1 MMESFNLRKLINQGI
16 FVLIGIILLIRLFFM
31 QVMDPSYQAMAKNN
45 VVRNI
50 ITYPSRGLIYDR
62 NDSLLVTSE
71 PVYDLMVIPKQ
82 TEPFDTLKLCQLLGV
97 NIDDFY
103 ANFDKIKST
112 KGYSPYKPQVIFKQI
127 PADIYTYLQ
136 EYLYQFPGFYTQV
149 RTVRV
154 YHTSLAGHIMGYIGE
169 ANQQQVDT
177 SDYYHMGDY
186 VGINGIE
193 KSYEKTLRG
202 EQGIKYVVVDV
213 RNREIGK
220 FADTELDKEAI
231 AGSDLHLTLD
241 MELQE
246 YCERIMS
253 NKKGAIVAI
262 EPATGEILA
271 LVSSPT
277 FDPRLLTGKFKGEA
291 MQALSSDPEKP
302 LFNRALS
309 AYYPPGSIFK
319 PIMALMALQ
328 EGLITPN
335 YYFPCY
341 GGYKLGSL
349 RVKCHPHAQCYSVQT
364 ALEHSCNAYFCHIFK
379 IFIEQNKY
387 EKVTEGLRAWKA
399 YLAQFSLGTD
409 SYVDIPGS
417 VDGYIP
423 GPERY
428 DRMYGKRRWKAN
440 SIISL
445 GIGQG
450 EIGMT
455 PLQMAHSMAIIANRG
470 YYYHP
475 HVIKPLVGDKN
486 SIYIQRHK
494 IGIDTRHFAPVIDG
508 MHRVVVGTKT
518 LRGTGYLDICGK
530 TGTAQNP
537 HGRDHSLF
545 AAFAPKNNPQI
556 AVAVIIENA
565 GWGYKVAAPIASLV
579 IEKYINRKI
588 SGGRRGLEYKM
599 MRLTLMYRTN
609 PTAKL
614 VRQLNGEKVIDEPV
628 KEVSDDEIREQF
640 SDGEHEDGGDEYNAA
655 PIVVPNNDA
664 SYSQPV
670 GPSFPITQPPPAA
683 TPIEKPTPA
692 ITTDPPPTDPPPA
705 NNNTE
710 PH

>member
-1 MMESFNLRKLINQGI
+1 MKSFNLRKLVIQSI
-16 FVLIGIILLIRLFFM
+16 FVIIAAILLLRLFFM
-31 QVMDPSYQAMAKNN
+31 QVADTSYQTMAKNN

-82 TEPFDTLKLCQLLGV
+82 TIAFDTSKLCQLLGV
-97 NIDDFY
+97 TVGDFY
-103 ANFDKIKST
+103 ANFDKVKT
-112 KGYSPYKPQVIFKQI
+112 LKGYSPYKPQTIFKQI

-169 ANQQQVDT
+169 ANEQQVDT

-186 VGINGIE
+186 IGINGIE
-193 KSYEKTLRG
+193 KSYEKILRG
-202 EQGIKYVVVDV
+202 EQGIKYVEVDV

-220 FADTELDKEAI
+220 FLDSQFDKEAI
-231 AGSDLHLTLD
+231 AGQDLHLTLD

-262 EPATGEILA
+262 EPETGEILA

-291 MQALSSDPEKP
+291 MQALSGDPEKP

-349 RVKCHPHAQCYSVQT
+349 RVKCHPHAQCYSIQT
-364 ALEHSCNAYFCHIFK
+364 ALEHSCNAYFCHLFK

-387 EKVTEGLRAWKA
+387 EKVTVGLSAWKS
-399 YLAQFSLGTD
+399 YLAQFSLGTE

-417 VDGYIP
+417 VKGYIP

-470 YYYHP
+470 YYYNP

-486 SIYIQRHK
+486 SIYTKQHRV
-494 IGIDTRHFAPVIDG
+494 GIDLRHFAPVIDG
-508 MHRVVVGTKT
+508 MHRVVTGTKT
-518 LRGTGYLDICGK
+518 LRGTGSLDMCGK

-537 HGRDHSLF
+537 HGKDHSLF
-545 AAFAPKNNPQI
+545 AAFAPKNNPKI
-556 AVAVIIENA
+556 AIAVIIENA

-579 IEKYINRKI
+579 VEKYLNRKI
-588 SGGRRGLEYKM
+588 SGGRKGLEYKM
-599 MRLTLMYRTN
+599 MHLTLMYRRN
-609 PTAKL
+609 PTANL
-614 VRQLNGEKVIDEPV
+614 VRQLNGEKEIKEAPI
-628 KEVSDDEIREQF
+628 KEVSDEEIREEF
-640 SDGEHEDGGDEYNAA
+640 SDGEHEAGEDEYHFN
-655 PIVVPNNDA
+655 PIVSDPSPAVINN
-664 SYSQPV
+664 QPV
-670 GPSFPITQPPPAA
+670 GPSFPAVQPPTSLPAA
-683 TPIEKPTPA
+683 EPPKS
-692 ITTDPPPTDPPPA
+692 TDVPNEPPPTDNSQPR
-705 NNNTE
+705 
-710 PH
+710 